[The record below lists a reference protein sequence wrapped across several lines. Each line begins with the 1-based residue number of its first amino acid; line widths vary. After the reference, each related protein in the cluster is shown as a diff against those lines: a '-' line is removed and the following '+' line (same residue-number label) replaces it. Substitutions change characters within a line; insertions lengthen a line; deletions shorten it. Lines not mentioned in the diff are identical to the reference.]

1 MPLRRKGVRSRVSG
15 RSSTDNAGA
24 TSNATGSSP
33 GHKPLGGVDGDFSE
47 PGENETQ
54 PAPARLVLSLDD
66 AHILTELGH
75 ALLRLN
81 SEEPAR
87 SSKRLQSETRHP
99 PEDPPPR
106 HLRQRCLREGCRMSN
121 RYVNGRLNA
130 MLHGG
135 YCAQMILP
143 GEDPVEYLELCDR
156 LLGEWVPDG
165 ETELDAVLTIA
176 KCIWRKDRVQKF
188 FIAKVQMCR
197 ADREHLFFPEAGLL
211 GEYSKRIKTASEE
224 TVEKTTRRFL
234 SDRHARHLREKCPRK
249 NFASHSDWVKAVDN
263 EINSVLMPQSKP
275 PPDVMLLS
283 ESQKLI
289 SDDGFNQEIAV
300 EERLDV
306 MIDRAIKRLLQIKTM
321 KQMLHYSR
329 NGEQTRAYKF
339 ERRKPNS
346 SSKSIKRRASEAH
359 TVSLGAGYRE

>member
-106 HLRQRCLREGCRMSN
+106 TLD
-121 RYVNGRLNA
+121 NA
-130 MLHGG
+130 
-135 YCAQMILP
+135 
-143 GEDPVEYLELCDR
+143 V
-156 LLGEWVPDG
+156 
-165 ETELDAVLTIA
+165 
-176 KCIWRKDRVQKF
+176 
-188 FIAKVQMCR
+188 
-197 ADREHLFFPEAGLL
+197 
-211 GEYSKRIKTASEE
+211 
-224 TVEKTTRRFL
+224 
-234 SDRHARHLREKCPRK
+234 
-249 NFASHSDWVKAVDN
+249 
-263 EINSVLMPQSKP
+263 
-275 PPDVMLLS
+275 
-283 ESQKLI
+283 
-289 SDDGFNQEIAV
+289 
-300 EERLDV
+300 
-306 MIDRAIKRLLQIKTM
+306 
-321 KQMLHYSR
+321 
-329 NGEQTRAYKF
+329 F
-339 ERRKPNS
+339 ER
-346 SSKSIKRRASEAH
+346 
-359 TVSLGAGYRE
+359 VVG